1 MKNRMK
7 RFLALMLASS
17 MVVGAAPITAGAEE
31 NTASQEQSVTAEPA
45 AEDTTDEAAAS
56 AEVMDEAANAAAA
69 ASQAADAANGTDEAQ
84 PADAAQARSAVQA
97 RGIDWEAVKDAIWK
111 GIFEKRDNTV
121 IDLSEYKL
129 AESEAVMLTDEVL
142 EESNTT
148 EFVETEIQ
156 TDAQG
161 EAATMSVSLDPEIKA
176 FAEELDDM
184 TVMAEDGTT
193 NVPLTEE
200 QKKELT
206 ETYAQYLAFLSSEN
220 MINFF
225 GVRAPFFTT
234 KDTDISPLG
243 SMLIMMGNTQEQVDN
258 GEVPYDTLKG
268 TIDLFQLGNGILVQ
282 LYGEQLLAAKDEA
295 LAQLNDGM
303 TDIEKLLALNDWLA
317 EKCNFDMAYIMSK
330 TETPM
335 TAPEPTDDEY
345 AVAIKA
351 ALTQTFK
358 DKGIPEE
365 MVPAYVEQM
374 APGVIGLYKG
384 NHFGA
389 LVMHKAVCLGYSNAY
404 TYLLQWAFPEVYKN
418 ADGTWKTEKEL
429 NSVATEVPA
438 VDDNGDQVVDA
449 NGNKVTTTEYIWD
462 ADAGYIAD
470 YVRIQFNASVTMY
483 GEKQEN
489 FSSEHYWNAVKVN
502 GKWYYID
509 PCYTDIYIECML
521 RDRVETDGNM
531 NHMYFMFSDTTARQL
546 YDGYY
551 SDLGTLYEGIATD
564 QTYEDA
570 WFAFAKSPVKQ
581 TDGKSYYFYDSTDLI
596 SMLGQYGDMGGNK
609 SKASNTGFEQDTEYK
624 LVYHDNSMGDA
635 DASYTELINFT
646 DGTVLN
652 PATGEMVANDTI
664 KTLYA
669 EQEAYADKYPSVAIS
684 GDVYNNV
691 FYFNISN
698 CIMAY
703 DLSTGAVTKV
713 KEYNKVSA
721 VRDMTNEFGGM
732 AFTVAADGTEGALTV
747 NNNPIASMTIKEDG
761 KMYVSIATN
770 YAYISG
776 KSSITDT
783 SSNGYEFEETDYN
796 PDYSTYMN
804 DSGYGEKEINDNDE
818 FMWSANFVETLDMA
832 HVAGADHT
840 YEAVTVAPSCEKDG
854 YTEER
859 CTVCGISK
867 AVNQEE
873 PGDGSEGDSGEG
885 TEGSGDSTE
894 GGAEAQAETENKAT
908 GHQYVKFN
916 QTYYT
921 KDDSGEW
928 NTGTAYVCTVCK
940 DSKESLDSGEE
951 ALGHTYGDVVFTW
964 SDDYSKCTASK
975 SCTTCSTVKLDCTVT
990 NPEIVKKAE
999 CEVTKNIDEFDCEK
1013 GGTIIYTAT
1022 ATLDGEEVK
1031 DPQTVTV
1038 QAGTHTYADP
1048 TIKWA
1053 DDHSTCKFT
1062 AKCTNCGKEDSVTV
1076 DSTVKEN
1083 VDSTC
1088 AEEGKIV
1095 YAATGTLGSQSFD
1108 ATEEVKVEKKD
1119 HKYGEPKFNWSDD
1132 KKSCEAVFICEKC
1145 NDTQTVKCEVTSK
1158 KDGNSTIY
1166 TATCTFNDE
1175 KYTEKQT
1182 VKNPS
1187 KTMPFTDVK
1196 KGDWFYDVVQYVYDN
1211 GIMTGLNKT
1220 TFGSAENLSRAHFV
1234 CILYRMEGSPKVTF
1248 KNKFS
1253 DVKDGEFYSEA
1264 VTWASSEGVI
1274 SGYEDGRFGPADNIT
1289 REQIAVMMN
1298 CYAKYKGEDVSQSA
1312 NLNKYPDGKSVSS
1325 FATESVKWAVA
1336 EGLIKGQGD
1345 GTLDPQGDTS
1355 RAACAAIITRYLGGE

>member
-1 MKNRMK
+1 MYMPVSLWDMLFIKKGENMKNRMK

-129 AESEAVMLTDEVL
+129 AESEAVALTDEVL

-206 ETYAQYLAFLSSEN
+206 EAYAQYLAFLSSED
-220 MINFF
+220 MISFF

-234 KDTDISPLG
+234 KDTESSPLG

-282 LYGEQLLAAKDEA
+282 LYGTQLLAAKEEA

-351 ALTQTFK
+351 ALTETFK
-358 DKGIPEE
+358 QQGVPDD
-365 MVPAYVEQM
+365 MVAGYVEQM

-404 TYLLQWAFPEVYKN
+404 TYLLQWAFPEVYMN

-429 NSVATEVPA
+429 NYTETEVPA
-438 VDDNGDQVVDA
+438 VDEEGNPVTDENGEA
-449 NGNKVTTTEYIWD
+449 VTTKEYKWD

-470 YVRIQFNASVTMY
+470 YVRIQFNTSVTMY
-483 GEKQEN
+483 GEKQED

-581 TDGKSYYFYDSTDLI
+581 EGGKSYYFYDSTDLI

-624 LVYHDNSMGDA
+624 LVYHDNSAGDA
-635 DASYTELINFT
+635 DASFTELINFN
-646 DGTVLN
+646 DGTVLD
-652 PATGEMVANDTI
+652 PATGKMVANDTI

-684 GDVYNNV
+684 GDIYNNV

-776 KSSITDT
+776 KDSITDT
-783 SSNGYEFEETDYN
+783 ENIGYSYEETNYN

-832 HVAGADHT
+832 HVAGTDHT
-840 YEAVTVAPSCEKDG
+840 YASVTVAPSCEKDG

-859 CTVCGISK
+859 CTTCGMSK
-867 AVNQEE
+867 
-873 PGDGSEGDSGEG
+873 PDGEQTDKV
-885 TEGSGDSTE
+885 
-894 GGAEAQAETENKAT
+894 EAF
-908 GHQYVKFN
+908 GHEYVKFDE
-916 QTYYT
+916 QYYT

-928 NTGTAYVCTVCK
+928 NTGTSYVCTSCK
-940 DSKESLDSGEE
+940 DAKD
-951 ALGHTYGDVVFTW
+951 ALEDGDKTGHTYGNPVFTW
-964 SDDYSKCTASK
+964 AEDYSTCTAAM
-975 SCTTCSTVKLDCTVT
+975 TCLACGSSTLDCTLET
-990 NPEIVKKAE
+990 EDISKTAE
-999 CEVTKNIDEFDCEK
+999 CEVKADKKACVET
-1013 GGTIIYTAT
+1013 YTAT
-1022 ATLDGEEVK
+1022 AKIDDKEYTDVKTKEIVEGGHVYGEPEY
-1031 DPQTVTV
+1031 D
-1038 QAGTHTYADP
+1038 
-1048 TIKWA
+1048 WA
-1053 DDHSTCKFT
+1053 DDLSTCKAVFT
-1062 AKCTNCGKEDSVTV
+1062 CEKGDDTQEVDCKVDVQSTEASCTEAGEVTATATCDFNGKSYTSDPETKVV
-1076 DSTVKEN
+1076 E
-1083 VDSTC
+1083 
-1088 AEEGKIV
+1088 
-1095 YAATGTLGSQSFD
+1095 ATG
-1108 ATEEVKVEKKD
+1108 

-1132 KKSCEAVFICEKC
+1132 KKSCEAVFTCEKC
-1145 NDTQTVKCEVTSK
+1145 NDTQKVKCEVTSK
-1158 KDGNSTIY
+1158 KDGNSTVY
-1166 TATCTFNDE
+1166 TATCTFKDK
-1175 KYTEKQT
+1175 KYTDKQT

-1211 GIMTGLNKT
+1211 DIMTGLNKT
-1220 TFGSAENLSRAHFV
+1220 TFGPAENLSRAQFV
-1234 CILYRMEGSPKVTF
+1234 NILYRMEGSPKVTF

-1253 DVKDGEFYSEA
+1253 DVKDGEFYSAA
-1264 VTWASSEGVI
+1264 VIWASNEGVV
-1274 SGYEDGRFGPADNIT
+1274 SGYNDGSFGPADNIT
-1289 REQIAVMMN
+1289 REQIAVMMYR
-1298 CYAKYKGEDVSQSA
+1298 YAKYKGEDVSQSA

-1345 GTLDPQGDTS
+1345 GKLDPQGDTS